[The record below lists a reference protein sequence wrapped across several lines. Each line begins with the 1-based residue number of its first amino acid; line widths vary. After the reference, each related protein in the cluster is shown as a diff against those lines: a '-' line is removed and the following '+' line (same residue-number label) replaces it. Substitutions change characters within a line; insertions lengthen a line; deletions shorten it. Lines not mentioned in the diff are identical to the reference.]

1 MGKILVVEDD
11 ADSREVLVRALSS
24 AGHHVEGAENGR
36 EALAAVVRNK
46 AEMIVLDVR
55 MPVMDGV
62 TFMQVLRSYLR
73 WQDLPVVV
81 VTAITDSMELDRVM
95 KFGISGVYQK
105 ANYELADLV
114 SQVNEIVPPA

>member
-62 TFMQVLRSYLR
+62 AFMQVLRSYLR